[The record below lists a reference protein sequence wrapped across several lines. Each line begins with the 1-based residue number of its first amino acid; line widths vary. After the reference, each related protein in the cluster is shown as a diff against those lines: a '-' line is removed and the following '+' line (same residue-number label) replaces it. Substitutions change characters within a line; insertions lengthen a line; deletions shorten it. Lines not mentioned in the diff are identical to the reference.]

1 MQKILFC
8 PSKTCHHRPGKKVLK
23 KKRGKMQ
30 KEEIRKSKGE
40 QTECKEIEK
49 RNTIQYTRLN
59 KGMYESK

>member
-1 MQKILFC
+1 M
-8 PSKTCHHRPGKKVLK
+8 SSSPGEKSFK

>member
-1 MQKILFC
+1 M
-8 PSKTCHHRPGKKVLK
+8 SSSPGEKSLK
-23 KKRGKMQ
+23 KKRGGKMQ

-49 RNTIQYTRLN
+49 RNTIQCTQLN